1 MSDLKYLPVTTTVTV
16 AVLSAKLRKNER
28 NRKEKLKFYFS
39 FPSASNFGE
48 ANVTKKRAFIMCSA
62 L

>member
-28 NRKEKLKFYFS
+28 NRKEKLS
-39 FPSASNFGE
+39 FTFHLASPS
-48 ANVTKKRAFIMCSA
+48 
-62 L
+62 

>member
-16 AVLSAKLRKNER
+16 VVLGATLRKTSEI
-28 NRKEKLKFYFS
+28 EKKNLS
-39 FPSASNFGE
+39 FTFHFRVQ
-48 ANVTKKRAFIMCSA
+48 VTSVKPT